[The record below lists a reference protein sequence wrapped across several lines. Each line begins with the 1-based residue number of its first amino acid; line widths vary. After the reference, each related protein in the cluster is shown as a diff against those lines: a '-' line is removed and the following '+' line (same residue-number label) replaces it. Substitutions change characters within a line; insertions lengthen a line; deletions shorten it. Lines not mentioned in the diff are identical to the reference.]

1 MKKSLKN
8 VRTFDELLDT
18 KYGKAGTKKRN
29 SFERGSDV
37 FMLSVMLRE
46 TRREAGMT
54 QEQLAE
60 KVGTKKSSISRLEN
74 GNVDV
79 ELSTLYKIFED
90 GLGMRVRI
98 QVG

>member
-46 TRREAGMT
+46 TRRKAGMT

-60 KVGTKKSSISRLEN
+60 KVGTKKSTISRLEN

-79 ELSTLYKIFED
+79 QLSTLYKIFED

>member
-60 KVGTKKSSISRLEN
+60 KVGTKKSTISRLEN

-90 GLGMRVRI
+90 GLGKRVRI

>member
-60 KVGTKKSSISRLEN
+60 KVGTKKSTISRLEN

>member
-60 KVGTKKSSISRLEN
+60 KVGTKKSTISRLEN

-79 ELSTLYKIFED
+79 QLSTLYKIFED
-90 GLGMRVRI
+90 GLGKRVRI

>member
-29 SFERGSDV
+29 SFERGSNV

-60 KVGTKKSSISRLEN
+60 KVGTKKSTISRLEN

>member
-8 VRTFDELLDT
+8 VRTFDELLDE
-18 KYGKAGTKKRN
+18 KYGKVGTKKRN

-54 QEQLAE
+54 
-60 KVGTKKSSISRLEN
+60 
-74 GNVDV
+74 
-79 ELSTLYKIFED
+79 
-90 GLGMRVRI
+90 
-98 QVG
+98 

>member
-46 TRREAGMT
+46 TRRKAGMT

-60 KVGTKKSSISRLEN
+60 KVGTKKSTISRLEN

-79 ELSTLYKIFED
+79 QLSTLYKIFED
-90 GLGMRVRI
+90 GLGKRVRI

>member
-8 VRTFDELLDT
+8 VRTFDELLDE
-18 KYGKAGTKKRN
+18 KYGKVGTKKRN

-60 KVGTKKSSISRLEN
+60 KVGTKKSTISRLEN

>member
-29 SFERGSDV
+29 CFERGSDV

-46 TRREAGMT
+46 TRRKAGMT

-60 KVGTKKSSISRLEN
+60 KVGTKKSTISRLEN

-79 ELSTLYKIFED
+79 QLSTLYKIFED
-90 GLGMRVRI
+90 GLGKRVRI

>member
-46 TRREAGMT
+46 TRRKAGMT

-60 KVGTKKSSISRLEN
+60 KVGTKKSTISRLEN